1 MKTLIGV
8 GCSHTAGIAFL
19 KNLER
24 SEEDGSWGWL
34 KDAGEWASNA
44 LAKKYHYGKPTMKW
58 VTYNLTWMA
67 KLNNYLQ
74 YDKIVNLGVG
84 GQGLEVNI
92 MNMKSYI
99 DNQKDL
105 SGCLFIH
112 QIPGLS
118 RVNVFHRD
126 DTIVNHKL
134 QWKWRPIRDFIKAKG
149 SSVMKFLDYH
159 YNEDFYNLNNFYEIY
174 YLQKRI
180 ETLGGKYYCFS
191 FDGKGQYQS
200 YPNEFWDSDN
210 QILSLDKFERIN
222 DIMQKDLIYF
232 DSKLQARKSFREVV
246 LDINWLSM
254 IKPNKKIFEGKK
266 LFEQGLLKGD
276 AHFTEDGNEVI
287 ADLIFSGLR

>member
-19 KNLER
+19 KNLGR
-24 SEEDGSWGWL
+24 SGDGSWGWL

-44 LAKKYHYGKPTMKW
+44 LAKKYHYGKPTMEW
-58 VTYNLTWMA
+58 ITNNLTWMA

-99 DNQKDL
+99 DKQEDL

-112 QIPGLS
+112 QIPGLN

-126 DTIVNHKL
+126 KL
-134 QWKWRPIRDFIKAKG
+134 KWKWRPIRDFIEAKG
-149 SSVMKFLDYH
+149 SSIMKFLDYH

-180 ETLGGKYYCFS
+180 ETLGGKYHCFS
-191 FDGKGQYQS
+191 FDGVGQYQS
-200 YPNEFWDSDN
+200 YPNEFWDVDK
-210 QILSLDKFERIN
+210 QILSLDKFEKIN
-222 DIMQKDLIYF
+222 DIMQEDLIYF

-266 LFEQGLLKGD
+266 LFEQGLLKAD

>member
-19 KNLER
+19 KNLQK
-24 SEEDGSWGWL
+24 SGDGS
-34 KDAGEWASNA
+34 WASNA
-44 LAKKYHYGKPTMKW
+44 LAKKYHYGKPTMEW

-105 SGCLFIH
+105 SDCLFIH

-126 DTIVNHKL
+126 IDKE
-134 QWKWRPIRDFIKAKG
+134 WKWRPIRDFIATKG

-180 ETLGGKYYCFS
+180 ENLGGKYHCFS

-210 QILSLDKFERIN
+210 QILSLDKFEKIN

-276 AHFTEDGNEVI
+276 GHFTEDGNEVLS
-287 ADLIFSGLR
+287 DLIFKGLQ